1 MPVMICTRPSAIEP
15 IRIIVRSSSG
25 SKSLGSAKTVPGL
38 TMATSC
44 VRKSPKKPPVSAPT
58 MKVLRPQSPSRLN
71 SSPLVPLGRYFLPM
85 MTEAIIIKRP
95 YPMSAIIMP

>member
-1 MPVMICTRPSAIEP
+1 MTPRLKRIVELLPVSDELFDVGCDHGFLT
-15 IRIIVRSSSG
+15 
-25 SKSLGSAKTVPGL
+25 AKLLETVPGL

-44 VRKSPKKPPVSAPT
+44 VRKSPKKPPVIAPT

-85 MTEAIIIKRP
+85 MTEAII
-95 YPMSAIIMP
+95 MSKP